1 MPHLTRHAGDSAI
14 GPPALAPEALHGP
27 AQNHRVT
34 FTDTGLA
41 FDCPSTLSVLDGMA
55 KLGLKGIPVGCKGG
69 GCGVCKVDVLSGD
82 YRKGVMSRS
91 HVSQDEENRNVAL
104 ACRIYPLSDL
114 EIRVS
119 GKLKKAFGLN

>member
-1 MPHLTRHAGDSAI
+1 MQEVSVPSETGVL
-14 GPPALAPEALHGP
+14 PGP
-27 AQNHRVT
+27 AGLTHATGRYRIA
-34 FTDTGLA
+34 FADTGIA
-41 FDCPSTLSVLDGMA
+41 FECPASLSVLDGMA

-82 YRKGVMSRS
+82 YRKGVMSRD
-91 HVSQDEENRNVAL
+91 HVSEDEERRNVAL